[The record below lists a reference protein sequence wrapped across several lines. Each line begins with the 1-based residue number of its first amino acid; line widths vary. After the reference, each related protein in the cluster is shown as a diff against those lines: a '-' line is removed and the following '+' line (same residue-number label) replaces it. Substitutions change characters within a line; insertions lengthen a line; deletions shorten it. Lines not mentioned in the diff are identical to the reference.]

1 MRRVATAL
9 ALLALA
15 LCGALY
21 AQQAAKPNDDP
32 EPDIRR
38 AAFGYYFGMATGD
51 ADGVLRASASP
62 VHVLRD
68 GAMAQRDE
76 KKLRAL
82 LDGVAQ
88 RLTASGVT
96 PDERGKMAAR
106 AVAVIDAATL
116 QYIGARTATLA
127 LVVRAGATKADGD
140 QMMELVLH
148 QSGGRWRVVQEITDS
163 AAVPA
168 SRLEAAEPEA
178 DTKP

>member
-1 MRRVATAL
+1 MP
-9 ALLALA
+9 
-15 LCGALY
+15 G
-21 AQQAAKPNDDP
+21 DDP

-51 ADGVLRASASP
+51 ADGVQRASAST

-68 GAMAQRDE
+68 GSMALRDE

-82 LDGVAQ
+82 LGGVAQ
-88 RLTASGVT
+88 RLAASGVS
-96 PDERGKMAAR
+96 PEERGTMAAR

-116 QYIGARTATLA
+116 QYVGANTATLA
-127 LVVRAGATKADGD
+127 LVVRAGATKGEGD

-148 QSGGRWRVVQEITDS
+148 QAGGKWRVVQEITDS

-168 SRLEAAEPEA
+168 SRLEVTEPEA
-178 DTKP
+178 GGKP